1 MNILVIGPGAI
12 GSLWAIKLQQD
23 GHQVAVFGRQTD
35 SEYQCQ
41 FDESCY
47 TFNNRQAD
55 DVTHADLILV
65 TVKAWQVAS
74 ALDSLPQP
82 INPDT
87 IIMLMH
93 NGMGSLDTIG
103 SLLQTNP
110 VLLATTTHGA
120 FKPSSSQ
127 LIHTGQGETLIG
139 AANAQGGRCQF
150 LRDVFDH
157 ALPAVHWH
165 PQIEHA
171 LWRKLAVN
179 CVINPLTAIHQC
191 PNGELARP
199 EYQAIITRLI
209 AEVSTVMTA
218 ESIPV
223 NLEQLTAH
231 IYQVIH
237 ATSKNQSSMHQDVYY
252 RRKTEIDFITGYL
265 IRSATKHGIA
275 VPENDT
281 LYQHI
286 KTLEQQWE
294 SLNEL

>member
-12 GSLWAIKLQQD
+12 GSLWAIKLQQS
-23 GHQVAVFGRQTD
+23 GHQVAVFGRHTAPH
-35 SEYQCQ
+35 YQCQ
-41 FDESCY
+41 LGESIY
-47 TFNNRQAD
+47 TFANHQVD
-55 DVTHADLILV
+55 DIRHADLILV

-74 ALDSLPQP
+74 ALERLTPQ

-103 SLLQTNP
+103 ALLQTNP

-120 FKPSSSQ
+120 FKPAPSQ

-157 ALPAVHWH
+157 ALPTVHWH

-171 LWRKLAVN
+171 LWHKLAVN
-179 CVINPLTAIHQC
+179 CVINPLTAIRQC
-191 PNGELARP
+191 PNGTLAHP
-199 EYQAIITRLI
+199 EYQARITRLI
-209 AEVSTVMTA
+209 AEVSAVMTA
-218 ESIPV
+218 EKIPFQ
-223 NLEQLTAH
+223 LAQLTAH
-231 IYQVIH
+231 IYQVIA
-237 ATSKNQSSMHQDVYY
+237 ATSENLSSMHQDVSH

-265 IRSATKHGIA
+265 IRRAKKHDIA
-275 VPENDT
+275 VPENEA

-286 KTLEQQWE
+286 KTLEQSWE
-294 SLNEL
+294 SLI